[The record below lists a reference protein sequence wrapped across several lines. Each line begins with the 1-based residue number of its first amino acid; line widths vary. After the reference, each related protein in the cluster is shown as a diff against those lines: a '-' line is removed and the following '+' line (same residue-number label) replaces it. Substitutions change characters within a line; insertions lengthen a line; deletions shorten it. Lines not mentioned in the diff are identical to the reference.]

1 VSCGNTCRQRVIV
14 HRETCARC
22 ALAMLLQFVFF
33 VGLPL
38 VGSLSVA
45 VDAWGQAA
53 PSGPE
58 TAQPQ
63 ASAQSLETLIPQYL
77 TVEDREE
84 AESLLQAI
92 LAHPQA
98 NLERVSEVLR
108 ERRIYEAAPVGML
121 PSQQVRVRGKTLSYG
136 LFVPPAY
143 DPEVPLP
150 LVVCLHGAGFTGDSY
165 LERWAKRLGESH
177 ILACPTSMAGTWWT
191 RSSEELVF
199 ATIRNV
205 RARYRIDPDR
215 IYLTGMS
222 NGGIGAWIIGMHHAP
237 RFAAVAPMASGIDDV
252 LFPFL
257 ENLRHT
263 SLYVIHGARDQIM
276 PVWLSRNVTNEL
288 ARLGIA
294 YTYRE
299 HEWSHPHAGG
309 HFFPRQELPALVKWF
324 DHQRRDPYP
333 RKLTVV
339 RDASH
344 LTDFGWVRID
354 ATDRIA
360 MFSEQLIDQ
369 HGDLIK
375 NKVYAKL
382 AVDVRDGNHLEVRT
396 DRVRR
401 YTLFLNDKLIDF
413 SRPVT
418 VVTDGRTSFQGPVTP
433 QVETLLREARRR
445 QDVDTLFSVKV
456 TIDVSP

>member
-1 VSCGNTCRQRVIV
+1 MATRGTCPRR
-14 HRETCARC
+14 
-22 ALAMLLQFVFF
+22 ALVMMLRFVFC
-33 VGLPL
+33 VGFLA
-38 VGSLSVA
+38 VGGLSVDVGARELA
-45 VDAWGQAA
+45 VRSDSAGVQL
-53 PSGPE
+53 
-58 TAQPQ
+58 Q
-63 ASAQSLETLIPQYL
+63 ASGRSLATLVTQYL
-77 TVEDREE
+77 TVEDRGQAE
-84 AESLLQAI
+84 ASLQAI
-92 LAHPQA
+92 LDHPQA
-98 NLERVSEVLR
+98 SLERVSAVLQEGR
-108 ERRIYEAAPVGML
+108 TYEAAPVGML
-121 PSQQVRVRGKTLSYG
+121 PSQPVRVRGKILSYG

-143 DPEVPLP
+143 DPDVALP

-165 LERWAKRLGESH
+165 LERWATRLGEWS
-177 ILACPTSMAGTWWT
+177 ILACPTTMAGTWWT
-191 RSSEELVF
+191 RPSEELVL
-199 ATIRNV
+199 ATIEAV

-299 HEWSHPHAGG
+299 HEWTHPHAGG
-309 HFFPRQELPALVKWF
+309 HFFPRQELPSLVEWF
-324 DHQRRDPYP
+324 RKQHRDPYP
-333 RKLTVV
+333 RSMTVV

-375 NKVYAKL
+375 NHVYAKL
-382 AVDVRDGNHLEVRT
+382 AVDVRAENHLEVRT
-396 DRVRR
+396 ERVRR
-401 YTLFLNDKLIDF
+401 YTLFLNDVLIDF
-413 SRPVT
+413 SKPVT
-418 VVTDGRTSFQGPVTP
+418 VVTDGRTSFQGPVEP
-433 QVETLLREARRR
+433 RVETLLRDVHRRR
-445 QDVDTLFSVKV
+445 DADDLFPAQL
-456 TIDVSP
+456 TIEVSP

>member
-1 VSCGNTCRQRVIV
+1 MCLFPIPSWLFVLL
-14 HRETCARC
+14 
-22 ALAMLLQFVFF
+22 LAFGGLLVD
-33 VGLPL
+33 
-38 VGSLSVA
+38 A
-45 VDAWGQAA
+45 DAWGQETQ
-53 PSGPE
+53 SGS
-58 TAQPQ
+58 AIVQPQ
-63 ASAQSLETLIPQYL
+63 AAGQSLAGFVREYL
-77 TVEDREE
+77 VVEDQEV
-84 AESLLQAI
+84 ATSLLQEI

-98 NLERVSEVLR
+98 SLERVSAVLQEGR
-108 ERRIYEAAPVGML
+108 TYQAAPVGML
-121 PSQQVRVRGKTLSYG
+121 PSQPVRVRDKTFSYG

-143 DPEVPLP
+143 DPDVALP

-165 LERWAKRLGESH
+165 LERWATRLGEWS
-177 ILACPTSMAGTWWT
+177 ILACPTTMAGTWWT
-191 RSSEELVF
+191 RPSEELVL
-199 ATIRNV
+199 ATIEAV
-205 RARYRIDPDR
+205 RAHYRIDPDR

-237 RFAAVAPMASGIDDV
+237 RFAAVSPMASGIDDV

-263 SLYVIHGARDQIM
+263 SLYVIHGAADQIM

-299 HEWSHPHAGG
+299 HEWTHPHAGG
-309 HFFPRQELPALVKWF
+309 HFFPRQELPALVEWF
-324 DHQRRDPYP
+324 RKQRRDPYP
-333 RKLTVV
+333 RSATVV

-375 NKVYAKL
+375 NHVYAKL
-382 AVDVRDGNHLEVRT
+382 AVEVRGENHIEVNT

-401 YTLFLNDKLIDF
+401 YTLFLNDALIDY
-413 SRPVT
+413 SLPVT
-418 VVTDGRTSFQGPVTP
+418 VVTDGRTSFQDTVTP
-433 QVETLLREARRR
+433 QIETLLRHARRR
-445 QDVDTLFSVKV
+445 QDVDTLFPTQL
-456 TIDVSP
+456 TIDVP

>member
-1 VSCGNTCRQRVIV
+1 MHKGAF
-14 HRETCARC
+14 ARRGLVMMRPFMVVV
-22 ALAMLLQFVFF
+22 ALLA
-33 VGLPL
+33 
-38 VGSLSVA
+38 VGSLYA
-45 VDAWGQAA
+45 GQGAWGQ
-53 PSGPE
+53 E
-58 TAQPQ
+58 TPATGQPQ
-63 ASAQSLETLIPQYL
+63 ASGQSLATIITHYL
-77 TVEDREE
+77 EVEDRVS
-84 AESLLQAI
+84 AEPLLQEI

-98 NLERVSEVLR
+98 SLQRVSRLLR
-108 ERRIYEAAPVGML
+108 ESRTYEAAPVGML
-121 PSQQVRVRGKTLSYG
+121 PSQPIRVRGRTLSYG

-143 DPEVPLP
+143 DPEVAFP

-165 LERWAKRLGESH
+165 LERWATRLGGSH

-191 RSSEELVF
+191 RLSEELVF
-199 ATIRNV
+199 ATIKTV

-237 RFAAVAPMASGIDDV
+237 RFAAVAPMASGIDQV

-257 ENLRHT
+257 ENLRPI
-263 SLYVIHGARDQIM
+263 SLYVIHGAKDRIM

-294 YTYRE
+294 FTYRE
-299 HEWSHPHAGG
+299 HEWTHPHAGG
-309 HFFPRQELPALVKWF
+309 HFFPRQELPALVEWLKK
-324 DHQRRDPYP
+324 QRRNPYP
-333 RKLTVV
+333 RRLTVV

-360 MFSEQLIDQ
+360 MFSEQLIDR
-369 HGDLIK
+369 HDDLIK
-375 NKVYAKL
+375 NKIYAKL
-382 AVDVRDGNHLEVRT
+382 TVDVRGENHFEVKT
-396 DRVRR
+396 ERVRR
-401 YTLFLNDKLIDF
+401 YTLFFNDAFVDF

-433 QVETLLREARRR
+433 RVETLLRDVRRR
-445 QDVDTLFSVKV
+445 QDVDGLFPAHL
-456 TIDVSP
+456 TIDVPR

>member
-1 VSCGNTCRQRVIV
+1 MAKKQIIMLPQAVFV
-14 HRETCARC
+14 
-22 ALAMLLQFVFF
+22 ALLAF
-33 VGLPL
+33 G
-38 VGSLSVA
+38 GLSV
-45 VDAWGQAA
+45 DAGVQGQ
-53 PSGPE
+53 G
-58 TAQPQ
+58 AQSDSATVQLQ
-63 ASAQSLETLIPQYL
+63 ASGQSLATLVSEYV
-77 TVEDREE
+77 TVDDREG

-92 LAHPQA
+92 LVHPQA
-98 NLERVSEVLR
+98 NLMRVSEVLR
-108 ERRIYEAAPVGML
+108 ESRTYEAAPVGML
-121 PSQQVRVRGKTLSYG
+121 PSQPVRVRGKTLSYG

-143 DPEVPLP
+143 DQDVAWP

-165 LERWAKRLGESH
+165 LERWAARLGEWS
-177 ILACPTSMAGTWWT
+177 ILACPTTMAGTWWT
-191 RSSEELVF
+191 RPSEELVL
-199 ATIRNV
+199 ATIETV
-205 RARYRIDPDR
+205 RAHYRIDPDR

-263 SLYVIHGARDQIM
+263 SLYVIHGARDHIM

-288 ARLGIA
+288 ARRGIA

-299 HEWSHPHAGG
+299 HEWTHPHAGG
-309 HFFPRQELPALVKWF
+309 HFFPRQELPALVEWF
-324 DHQRRDPYP
+324 QNQHRDPYP
-333 RKLTVV
+333 RRVTVV

-360 MFSEQLIDQ
+360 MFSEQLIDR

-375 NKVYAKL
+375 NHVYAKL
-382 AVDVRDGNHLEVRT
+382 AVDVRAENHLEVT
-396 DRVRR
+396 TERVRR
-401 YTLFLNDKLIDF
+401 YTLFLNDALVDF

-418 VVTDGRTSFQGPVTP
+418 VVTNGGTSFQGTVTP
-433 QVETLLREARRR
+433 QVETLLRHARRR
-445 QDVDTLFSVKV
+445 RDVDTLFPAQV

>member
-1 VSCGNTCRQRVIV
+1 MAGLV
-14 HRETCARC
+14 RE
-22 ALAMLLQFVFF
+22 
-33 VGLPL
+33 
-38 VGSLSVA
+38 
-45 VDAWGQAA
+45 
-53 PSGPE
+53 
-58 TAQPQ
+58 
-63 ASAQSLETLIPQYL
+63 YL

-84 AESLLQAI
+84 AESSLQAI
-92 LAHPQA
+92 LDHPQA
-98 NLERVSEVLR
+98 SIERVSAVLQEGR
-108 ERRIYEAAPVGML
+108 TYEAAPVGML
-121 PSQQVRVRGKTLSYG
+121 PSQPVRVRDKTFSYG

-143 DPEVPLP
+143 DPDVAWP

-165 LERWAKRLGESH
+165 LERWAARLGEWS
-177 ILACPTSMAGTWWT
+177 ILACPTTMAGTWWT
-191 RSSEELVF
+191 RPSEELVL
-199 ATIRNV
+199 ATIEAV

-215 IYLTGMS
+215 VYLTGMS

-299 HEWSHPHAGG
+299 HEWTHPHAGG
-309 HFFPRQELPALVKWF
+309 HFFPRQELPALVEWF
-324 DHQRRDPYP
+324 RKQRRDPYP
-333 RKLTVV
+333 RSVAVV

-375 NKVYAKL
+375 NHVYAKL
-382 AVDVRDGNHLEVRT
+382 AVDVRGENHIEVTT

-401 YTLFLNDKLIDF
+401 YTLFLNDALIDF
-413 SRPVT
+413 SESLT
-418 VVTDGRTSFQGPVTP
+418 VVTNGGTSFQGTVTP
-433 QVETLLREARRR
+433 QVETLLRNARRQR
-445 QDVDTLFSVKV
+445 DVDSLFPARL
-456 TIDVSP
+456 TIDVP

>member
-1 VSCGNTCRQRVIV
+1 MPVRAPGVKKRQRPANLRHPVNPW
-14 HRETCARC
+14 RR
-22 ALAMLLQFVFF
+22 
-33 VGLPL
+33 
-38 VGSLSVA
+38 LSH
-45 VDAWGQAA
+45 
-53 PSGPE
+53 
-58 TAQPQ
+58 T
-63 ASAQSLETLIPQYL
+63 IL
-77 TVEDREE
+77 TVEDRVS
-84 AESLLQAI
+84 AEPLLQEI

-98 NLERVSEVLR
+98 SLQRVSRLLR
-108 ERRIYEAAPVGML
+108 ESRTYEAAPVGML
-121 PSQQVRVRGKTLSYG
+121 PSQPIRVRGRTLSYG

-143 DPEVPLP
+143 DPEVAFP

-165 LERWAKRLGESH
+165 LERWATRLGGSH

-191 RSSEELVF
+191 RLSEELVF
-199 ATIRNV
+199 ATIKTV

-237 RFAAVAPMASGIDDV
+237 RFAAVAPMASGIDQV

-257 ENLRHT
+257 ENLRPI
-263 SLYVIHGARDQIM
+263 SLYVIHGAKDRIM

-294 YTYRE
+294 FTYRE
-299 HEWSHPHAGG
+299 HEWTHPHAGG
-309 HFFPRQELPALVKWF
+309 HFFPRQELPALVEWLKK
-324 DHQRRDPYP
+324 QRRNPYP
-333 RKLTVV
+333 RRLTVV

-360 MFSEQLIDQ
+360 MFSEQLIDR
-369 HGDLIK
+369 HDDLIK
-375 NKVYAKL
+375 NKIYAKL
-382 AVDVRDGNHLEVRT
+382 TVDVRGENHFEVKT
-396 DRVRR
+396 ERVRR
-401 YTLFLNDKLIDF
+401 YTLFFNDAFVDF

-433 QVETLLREARRR
+433 RVETLLRDVRRR
-445 QDVDTLFSVKV
+445 QDVDGLFPAHL
-456 TIDVSP
+456 TIDVPR

>member
-1 VSCGNTCRQRVIV
+1 MNSPCIPSSILIGL
-14 HRETCARC
+14 
-22 ALAMLLQFVFF
+22 LA
-33 VGLPL
+33 
-38 VGSLSVA
+38 VGSLYVGHG
-45 VDAWGQAA
+45 AWGQEMQ
-53 PSGPE
+53 SGPAIE
-58 TAQPQ
+58 EPEVSGKSL
-63 ASAQSLETLIPQYL
+63 ASLVAQYL
-77 TVEDREE
+77 TIDDREQ

-92 LAHPQA
+92 LVHPRA
-98 NLERVSEVLR
+98 SLERVSEVLQEGR
-108 ERRIYEAAPVGML
+108 TYQAAPVGML
-121 PSQQVRVRGKTLSYG
+121 PSQPVRVRGKTFSYG

-143 DPEVPLP
+143 DPDVALP

-165 LERWAKRLGESH
+165 LERWATRLGAWS
-177 ILACPTSMAGTWWT
+177 ILACPTTMAGTWWT
-191 RSSEELVF
+191 RPSEELVL
-199 ATIRNV
+199 ATIEAV
-205 RARYRIDPDR
+205 RAQYRIDPDR

-237 RFAAVAPMASGIDDV
+237 RFAAVSPMASGIDDV

-263 SLYVIHGARDQIM
+263 SLYVIHGAADQIM

-299 HEWSHPHAGG
+299 HEWTHPHAGG
-309 HFFPRQELPALVKWF
+309 HFFPRQELPALVEWF
-324 DHQRRDPYP
+324 RKQHRDPYP
-333 RKLTVV
+333 RSVAVV

-375 NKVYAKL
+375 NHVYAKL
-382 AVDVRDGNHLEVRT
+382 AVDVRAGNHIEVNT
-396 DRVRR
+396 ERVRR
-401 YTLFLNDKLIDF
+401 YTLFLNDALINF
-413 SRPVT
+413 SEPLT
-418 VVTDGRTSFQGPVTP
+418 VVTDGRTSFQGTVAPR
-433 QVETLLREARRR
+433 VETLLREARRR
-445 QDVDTLFSVKV
+445 RDVDRLFPAQL